1 MSVLNGNFGSL
12 GYVVIAIFVVT
23 WVISIFVYQI
33 NRYDTIEARRS
44 GLLISATSPLS
55 RNLTLSNLF

>member
-1 MSVLNGNFGSL
+1 VSVLNGNFGSL

-44 GLLISATSPLS
+44 
-55 RNLTLSNLF
+55 